1 MNQLPIDVHAHV
13 MRMYFS
19 HHVIPEFRKIGYTP
33 KIKSNHANNYV
44 LILKDRIKHE
54 LEKKTPNTATLK
66 KLRYARDRWSCYVF
80 NLDNYNVQR
89 VQ

>member
-19 HHVIPEFRKIGYTP
+19 HHVLPEFRKIGYTP
-33 KIKSNHANNYV
+33 KIKSIRANNYV
-44 LILKDRIKHE
+44 LILNGRIAHE
-54 LEKKTPNTATLK
+54 LEKKTPNSSTLK
-66 KLRYARDRWSCYVF
+66 RLRYARDRWSSHIF
-80 NLDNYNVQR
+80 NLDNVDR